1 MSNDPVLVIDAGSSS
16 IRCHLVGIDG
26 CVTGSTSRPWTYV
39 EDPTVSHLAR
49 EFDTHACWTSIC
61 EAIHEC
67 VTGQGR
73 VAAVAITS
81 QRQSIVFL
89 DSDANVLYAGPNTDL
104 SAIFAG
110 VVLDYDHGDLLYRT
124 TGHRPA
130 FMMAAGKLA
139 WLKDHRPES
148 YKSVSHVLP
157 LADWLAFMLTRDLGC
172 EPTLGA
178 GAGLLDFRQRTWA
191 GSMFDQLGLPISPI
205 QIRDALDLAG
215 VASETTAGLPPGTP
229 VVVAGADTQCALIGT
244 GALDAGRAGIVAGW
258 SATVQLLVSQPVLS
272 EHMTTWSGCF
282 QIPGLWTVES
292 SAGDA
297 GNAYRWLA
305 STLFDR
311 AESPFDR
318 MDSLAASAPVGSDGV
333 MAMLGPSAMDVSEL
347 DMSMGGIVFPVPMT
361 LSGPTRAHLVRA
373 ALEGLAYALR
383 ANIEQAERV
392 AGIPANR
399 ISLSGG
405 MTRTKSFVSIM
416 SDVMGRPIE
425 VADGPESTAVG
436 AAHVARTA
444 IGQFAS
450 LTDAVDSTPSLT
462 RTMDPDPH
470 TAADYQD
477 LYHAWLD
484 TQQTLGKIPL

>member
-1 MSNDPVLVIDAGSSS
+1 MPADPVLVIDAGSSS

-26 CVTGSTSRPWTYV
+26 RVTESTSRPWTYLS
-39 EDPTVSHLAR
+39 DPAVSPLAR
-49 EFDTHACWTSIC
+49 EFDTRACWTSIC
-61 EAIHEC
+61 DAIREC
-67 VTGQGR
+67 VEGQGR
-73 VAAVAITS
+73 VAVVAITS

-89 DSDANVLYAGPNTDL
+89 DSDANALYAGPNTDL

-148 YKSVSHVLP
+148 YENVSHVLT
-157 LADWLAFMLTRDLGC
+157 LADWLALSLTGNLGC

-178 GAGLLDFRQRTWA
+178 GAGLLDFRDHTWA
-191 GSMFDQLGLPISPI
+191 GSMFDQLGLPISPVP
-205 QIRDALDLAG
+205 IRDATEPAE
-215 VASETTAGLPPGTP
+215 VVSETTAGIPTGTP
-229 VVVAGADTQCALIGT
+229 VVVAGADSQCALIGT
-244 GALDAGRAGIVAGW
+244 GALDAGAAGIVAGW

-297 GNAYRWLA
+297 GNAYRWLS
-305 STLFDR
+305 STLFDPT
-311 AESPFDR
+311 ESPFDR
-318 MDSLAASAPVGSDGV
+318 MDSLAASTPVGSDGV

-347 DMSMGGIVFPVPMT
+347 DMSMGGLVFPVPMT
-361 LSGPTRAHLVRA
+361 LGGPTRAHLVRA

-392 AGIPANR
+392 AGIPARR
-399 ISLSGG
+399 ISLGGG
-405 MTRTKSFVSIM
+405 MTRTRSFVSIM
-416 SDVMGRPIE
+416 SDVMGRPID

-436 AAHVARTA
+436 AAHVARAA
-444 IGQFAS
+444 IGQFTS
-450 LTDAVDSTPSLT
+450 IGDAVDSTPHLT

-470 TAADYQD
+470 AAADYDD

-484 TQQTLGKIPL
+484 TQQALGRIPL

>member
-1 MSNDPVLVIDAGSSS
+1 MPGDPVLVIDAGSSS

-26 CVTGSTSRPWTYV
+26 RVTGSTSRPWTYLS
-39 EDPTVSHLAR
+39 DPGVSQLAR
-49 EFDTHACWTSIC
+49 EFDVPACWSSLC
-61 EAIHEC
+61 DAIREC
-67 VTGQGR
+67 ATGQGSI
-73 VAAVAITS
+73 AAIAITS

-110 VVLDYDHGDLLYRT
+110 VVLDYEHGDLLYRT

-148 YKSVSHVLP
+148 YENVSHVLT
-157 LADWLAFMLTRDLGC
+157 LADWLAFSLTGNLGC

-178 GAGLLDFRQRTWA
+178 GAGLLDFRHHTWA
-191 GSMFDQLGLPISPI
+191 ASLFERLGLRISPTPI
-205 QIRDALDLAG
+205 HDATEPAG
-215 VASETTAGLPPGTP
+215 VVTETTAGIPPCTP

-244 GALDAGRAGIVAGW
+244 GALDAGNAGIVAGW
-258 SATVQLLVSQPVLS
+258 SATVQLLVSRPILS
-272 EHMTTWSGCF
+272 KDMTTWSGCF
-282 QIPGLWTVES
+282 QLPGLWTVES

-305 STLFDR
+305 DTLFDR
-311 AESPFDR
+311 DESTFER
-318 MDSLAASAPVGSDGV
+318 MDSLAATAPIGSDGA

-347 DMSMGGIVFPVPMT
+347 DMSMGGLVFPVPMT
-361 LSGPTRAHLVRA
+361 LGGPTRAHLVRA
-373 ALEGLAYALR
+373 SIEGLCYALR
-383 ANIEQAERV
+383 ANVEQAERV
-392 AGIPANR
+392 AGIPARR
-399 ISLSGG
+399 ISLGGG

-416 SDVMGRPIE
+416 SDVMGRPIK

-436 AAHVARTA
+436 AAHVARVA
-444 IGQFAS
+444 IGELSS
-450 LTDAVDSTPSLT
+450 LADAATAT

-477 LYHAWLD
+477 LYRAWLD
-484 TQQTLGKIPL
+484 TQQALGRIPL

>member
-1 MSNDPVLVIDAGSSS
+1 M
-16 IRCHLVGIDG
+16 
-26 CVTGSTSRPWTYV
+26 
-39 EDPTVSHLAR
+39 
-49 EFDTHACWTSIC
+49 
-61 EAIHEC
+61 
-67 VTGQGR
+67 
-73 VAAVAITS
+73 
-81 QRQSIVFL
+81 
-89 DSDANVLYAGPNTDL
+89 
-104 SAIFAG
+104 
-110 VVLDYDHGDLLYRT
+110 LDYDHGDLLYRT

-148 YKSVSHVLP
+148 YKNVSHVLT
-157 LADWLAFMLTRDLGC
+157 LADWLAFMLTGNLGC

-178 GAGLLDFRQRTWA
+178 GAGLLDFRRRTWA
-191 GSMFDQLGLPISPI
+191 WRHVRPAWS
-205 QIRDALDLAG
+205 ADLAG
-215 VASETTAGLPPGTP
+215 RNPRRHRTCGQWSSEPTAGLPAGTP

-244 GALDAGRAGIVAGW
+244 GALDAGCAGIVAGW
-258 SATVQLLVSQPVLS
+258 SATVQLLVPQPVLS
-272 EHMTTWSGCF
+272 EDMSTWSGCF
-282 QIPGLWTVES
+282 QLPGLWTVES

-305 STLFDR
+305 STLFDPTD
-311 AESPFDR
+311 APFDR

-347 DMSMGGIVFPVPMT
+347 DMSMGGLVFPVPMT
-361 LSGPTRAHLVRA
+361 LGGPTRAHLVRA

-383 ANIEQAERV
+383 ANVEQAERV
-392 AGIPANR
+392 AGISAHR

-405 MTRTKSFVSIM
+405 MTRTKSFVRIM

-470 TAADYQD
+470 AAADYDD

-484 TQQTLGKIPL
+484 TQQALGRIPL